1 MTTLASAA
9 GTAAARQVRV
19 TERELTVAL
28 VDGRVVSVPL
38 NWYPRLA
45 EASPRERRAW
55 VLVGPGAGIH
65 WPDIDEDISVE
76 ALLGGLPSGESA
88 ASLQR
93 WRVSRNRPAN
103 KALQPTSRRRGP
115 TKSTRRLQAARG

>member
-1 MTTLASAA
+1 MSTLASAV
-9 GTAAARQVRV
+9 GTAAAKQVRV

-65 WPDIDEDISVE
+65 WPGIDEDISVE

-88 ASLQR
+88 ASLRR
-93 WRVSRNRPAN
+93 WRASRNRPAN
-103 KALQPTSRRRGP
+103 KALQPTSRRSGA
-115 TKSTRRLQAARG
+115 TKSRRRVQAARG